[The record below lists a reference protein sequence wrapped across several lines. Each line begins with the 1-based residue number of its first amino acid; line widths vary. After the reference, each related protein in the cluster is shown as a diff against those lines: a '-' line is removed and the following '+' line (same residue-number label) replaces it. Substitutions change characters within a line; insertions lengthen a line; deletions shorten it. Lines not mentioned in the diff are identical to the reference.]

1 MENLELFKI
10 ETSLRDTLEATR
22 LAHDLQL
29 SFEMEWSNVFTFK
42 SENHFF
48 TFMDELEMRNLEFEV

>member
-1 MENLELFKI
+1 MTNLQQFKI
-10 ETSLRDTLEATR
+10 ETSLRDTLEAQR
-22 LAHDLQL
+22 LANDLQL
-29 SFEMEWSNVFTFK
+29 TFELEFNNVFVFN

>member
-10 ETSLRDTLEATR
+10 ETSLRDTLQAQK
-22 LAHDLQL
+22 LAADLQL
-29 SFEMEWSNVFTFK
+29 DFKMEFTNVFTFK